1 MTKPPATAL
10 SPYLSLREA
19 VRPAIVA
26 YSLLAREKERAGA
39 LIDEAGQLLQATREL
54 LKAAGLVHLLSPEP
68 GREIPGGEGG
78 DRQATLLAAY
88 ASAGMQ
94 WAKVIGS
101 SLALADS
108 LTDQSRWDDVRRL
121 TACLKDAGEA
131 NTAQD
136 LLNRVDEAIRG
147 DYYKR
152 IDRIHSEMS
161 SEEIEDALNA
171 IGDALRDLP
180 DLREGSRARE
190 PRIYRHLVLLAAS
203 IVAIDQNRS
212 FSHAAYIADGER
224 LFPDTIEQYLEELS
238 GVFFGRVR
246 PPAKGGH
253 VGA

>member
-39 LIDEAGQLLQATREL
+39 LTDEAGQLLQATREL

-78 DRQATLLAAY
+78 DQQATLLAAY

-136 LLNRVDEAIRG
+136 LLNRVNEAIRG
-147 DYYKR
+147 EYYKR
-152 IDRIHSEMS
+152 NNRIHNRMS
-161 SEEIEDALNA
+161 PEEIEEAFNV

-180 DLREGSRARE
+180 DIREGWPAQE
-190 PRIYRHLVLLAAS
+190 PRIYGHLVLLAAS
-203 IVAIDQNRS
+203 IVAIDQDYGYDD
-212 FSHAAYIADGER
+212 AVYIANGGS
-224 LFPDTIEQYLEELS
+224 LSPDSIEHYLGKLS

-246 PPAKGGH
+246 PAVKGGH